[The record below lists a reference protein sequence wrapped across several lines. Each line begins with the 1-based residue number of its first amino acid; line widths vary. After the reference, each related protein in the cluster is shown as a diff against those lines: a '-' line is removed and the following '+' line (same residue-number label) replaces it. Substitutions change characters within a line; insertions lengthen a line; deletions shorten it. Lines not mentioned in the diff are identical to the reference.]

1 MENKES
7 KKYINKEKLNL
18 MLLNSMIKKI
28 ETLFKIGSNFESI
41 GITMKLKSLWYFIG
55 LKCSIL
61 LKPSPI
67 KCKGKAIKH
76 QF

>member
-41 GITMKLKSLWYFIG
+41 GITMKLKSL
-55 LKCSIL
+55 
-61 LKPSPI
+61 
-67 KCKGKAIKH
+67 
-76 QF
+76 